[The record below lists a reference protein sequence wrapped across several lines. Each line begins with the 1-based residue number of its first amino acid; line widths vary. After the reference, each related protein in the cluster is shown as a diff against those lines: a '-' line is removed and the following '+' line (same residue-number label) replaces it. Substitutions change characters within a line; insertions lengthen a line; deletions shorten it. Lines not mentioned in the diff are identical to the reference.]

1 MAEQP
6 STVNWQALEV
16 GDRLPALHLPPL
28 TRVQLAVYCGASGDH
43 NPVHVDSDF
52 AREAGLGDVIAHG
65 MLIMAW
71 MGRCL
76 TDQVEQARI
85 RGFETRFTAMTR
97 VGDAITCEAGGGET
111 PGGGRTASAPRPA
124 CLRSA
129 RRGQDPRMGGGRHH
143 PGLSLSG
150 RCSASRGMRVTKS
163 GV

>member
-97 VGDAITCEAGGGET
+97 VGDAITCEAEVAEKLLEAGEQRLRLALRAFDQRGEVKTQGWAVVDIT
-111 PGGGRTASAPRPA
+111 PA
-124 CLRSA
+124 
-129 RRGQDPRMGGGRHH
+129 
-143 PGLSLSG
+143 
-150 RCSASRGMRVTKS
+150 
-163 GV
+163 